1 MENKTYSDIDS
12 LPTNPMNSNTLS
24 SENSMPM
31 NEPTMNQSLEFPE
44 EFSQTPQNLVIDKQ
58 SIQSNPE
65 VTSAPTVKFDEKN
78 HVFEYNPIDMPNE
91 QTSSSPIAGLR
102 DKIDEPIYYIVIIC
116 GLVYFLMENPI
127 IKNRVVSFVSGY
139 IVISGV
145 DGSLNI
151 LGKVFMS
158 VLFASVV
165 FSLYRFIDVSSFN
178 IVLY

>member
-12 LPTNPMNSNTLS
+12 LPTNPMNSNNLS

-31 NEPTMNQSLEFPE
+31 SEPTMNQSLEFPE

-65 VTSAPTVKFDEKN
+65 VTSAPTVKFDEEK
-78 HVFEYNPIDMPNE
+78 HVFEYNPIDMPKS
-91 QTSSSPIAGLR
+91 SSSPIAGLR
-102 DKIDEPIYYIVIIC
+102 DKIDEPIIYIAIIC

-127 IKNRVVSFVSGY
+127 IKNRIISFVSGY

-158 VLFASVV
+158 VLFASIV